1 MDMASINMASTLMPL
16 APIIIVAITAIVVM
30 LLIAIKRNH
39 TLIATTTIIGLNAA
53 VACIIWQVFF
63 LQTGPQAVMG
73 LFVVDGFA
81 LFNMALIL
89 VAALACCT
97 LAHAYIDSYTSN
109 REELYILILI
119 AVAGA
124 MALTASSHMTTFF
137 LSLELLS
144 IPTYGLLAYTHE
156 RSKSLE
162 AGIKYLVLSATAS
175 AALLMGMAFLY
186 SYTGTMDFRNL
197 GQVLVQVIHEPIVV
211 MGMGLMIV
219 AIAFKLSLAPFHAWT
234 PDVYQGAPAPVA
246 TFLATVSKVA
256 MLVVALRFLLVSASG
271 AMQGITTVLTIIA
284 VLSILVGNLLA
295 VRQVNL
301 KRLLGYSSIAHFGYI
316 LIAIIC
322 LGSSSVA
329 TVNIY
334 LVTYVLTTLGAFGA
348 VALMSSPYGINDAES
363 IADYRGLF
371 WRRPVLTAVLT
382 VMMLSLAGIPLTA
395 GFIGK
400 FFVVMAAVQDM
411 NWFLAG
417 MVILGSAIGLYYY
430 LRVMVV
436 LYMTPPDTPRID
448 AETNWGVKAG
458 GIMVLAASLLVLL
471 IGVYPQPIIKLAALA
486 QIVVMQ

>member
-1 MDMASINMASTLMPL
+1 
-16 APIIIVAITAIVVM
+16 
-30 LLIAIKRNH
+30 
-39 TLIATTTIIGLNAA
+39 
-53 VACIIWQVFF
+53 
-63 LQTGPQAVMG
+63 
-73 LFVVDGFA
+73 
-81 LFNMALIL
+81 FNMALIL

-124 MALTASSHMTTFF
+124 MALTASSHMSTFF

-256 MLVVALRFLLVSASG
+256 MLVVALRFLLVSASA
-271 AMQGITTVLTIIA
+271 AMEGITTVLTIIA

-316 LIAIIC
+316 LIAVIC

-348 VALMSSPYGINDAES
+348 VALMSSPYGSNDAES

-471 IGVYPQPIIKLAALA
+471 IGVYPQPIIKLAAMA

>member
-1 MDMASINMASTLMPL
+1 MDMAPTNMISTLMPL
-16 APIIIVAITAIVVM
+16 APVAIVAITAVLVM
-30 LLIAIKRNH
+30 LLVAIKRNH
-39 TLIATTTIIGLNAA
+39 DLIATVTILGLNAA

-63 LQTGPQAVMG
+63 QQTGPQAVMG

-81 LFNMALIL
+81 LFNMTLIL
-89 VAALACCT
+89 VASLACCT

-109 REELYILILI
+109 REELYILLLI

-124 MALTASSHMTTFF
+124 MALTASSHMSSFF
-137 LSLELLS
+137 LSLELMS
-144 IPTYGLLAYTHE
+144 IPTYGMLAYTHE

-162 AGIKYLVLSATAS
+162 SGIKYLVLSATAS

-197 GQVLVQVIHEPIVV
+197 GEVLVQVLHEPIVV
-211 MGMGLMIV
+211 MGMGLMII

-256 MLVVALRFLLVSASG
+256 MLIVAVRFLLVSASL
-271 AMQGITTVLTIIA
+271 AMEGVTTVLTIIA

-322 LGSSSVA
+322 LGASSVA
-329 TVNIY
+329 TVSIY
-334 LVTYVLTTLGAFGA
+334 LVTYVLTTIGAFGA
-348 VALMSSPYGINDAES
+348 VALMSSPYSTHDAES

-411 NWFLAG
+411 NWFLAA

-458 GIMVLAASLLVLL
+458 GIMVLVASLMVLL
-471 IGVYPQPIIKLAALA
+471 LGVYPQPIIKLAALA

>member
-1 MDMASINMASTLMPL
+1 MDMISTLKPL
-16 APIIIVAITAIVVM
+16 APLAPVIIVSLTAVLVM
-30 LLIAIKRNH
+30 LLVAIKRQH
-39 TLIATTTIIGLNAA
+39 DLIATATVIGLNAA
-53 VACIIWQVFF
+53 VACIVWQVFF
-63 LQTGPQAVMG
+63 QNSGPQAVMG

-89 VAALACCT
+89 IASLACCT
-97 LAHAYIDSYTSN
+97 LAHAYIDSYQHN
-109 REELYILILI
+109 REELYLLLLI
-119 AVAGA
+119 AVAGG
-124 MALTASSHMTTFF
+124 MLMTASSHMTSFF
-137 LSLELLS
+137 MSLELLS

-162 AGIKYLVLSATAS
+162 SGIKYLVLSATAS

-197 GQVLVQVIHEPIVV
+197 GQILGQVLHEPIVV
-211 MGMGLMIV
+211 MGFGLIV
-219 AIAFKLSLAPFHAWT
+219 IAIAFKLSLAPFHGWT
-234 PDVYQGAPAPVA
+234 PDVYQGAPAPAA

-256 MLVVALRFLLVSASG
+256 MLAVAVRFLLVSSSL
-271 AMQGITTVLTIIA
+271 AMEGLHTVLATIA

-301 KRLLGYSSIAHFGYI
+301 KRLLGYSSIAHFGYV

-322 LGSSSVA
+322 LGVSSIA
-329 TVNIY
+329 TVSIY
-334 LVTYVLTTLGAFGA
+334 LVTYVLTTIGAFGA
-348 VALMSSPYGINDAES
+348 VALMSSPYSTTEAES

-400 FFVVMAAVQDM
+400 FFVIMAAVQNM
-411 NWFLAG
+411 SWFLAA
-417 MVILGSAIGLYYY
+417 MIILGSAIGLYYY

-448 AETNWGVKAG
+448 AQTNWGVKAG
-458 GIMVLAASLLVLL
+458 GIMVLLTSLLVLL
-471 IGVYPQPIIKLAALA
+471 LGVYPQPLIKLAALA
-486 QIVVMQ
+486 QIVVMR

>member
-1 MDMASINMASTLMPL
+1 MDMISTNMASTLMPL
-16 APIIIVAITAIVVM
+16 APITIVAITAIVVM

-81 LFNMALIL
+81 LFNMTLVL

-124 MALTASSHMTTFF
+124 MALTASSHMSTFF

-186 SYTGTMDFRNL
+186 SYSGTMDFRNL
-197 GQVLVQVIHEPIVV
+197 GEVLVQVIHEPIVV

-256 MLVVALRFLLVSASG
+256 MLVVAVRFLLVSASL
-271 AMQGITTVLTIIA
+271 AMEGVTTVLTIIA
-284 VLSILVGNLLA
+284 VLSILVGNL
-295 VRQVNL
+295 
-301 KRLLGYSSIAHFGYI
+301 
-316 LIAIIC
+316 
-322 LGSSSVA
+322 
-329 TVNIY
+329 
-334 LVTYVLTTLGAFGA
+334 
-348 VALMSSPYGINDAES
+348 
-363 IADYRGLF
+363 
-371 WRRPVLTAVLT
+371 
-382 VMMLSLAGIPLTA
+382 
-395 GFIGK
+395 
-400 FFVVMAAVQDM
+400 
-411 NWFLAG
+411 
-417 MVILGSAIGLYYY
+417 
-430 LRVMVV
+430 
-436 LYMTPPDTPRID
+436 
-448 AETNWGVKAG
+448 
-458 GIMVLAASLLVLL
+458 
-471 IGVYPQPIIKLAALA
+471 
-486 QIVVMQ
+486 

>member
-16 APIIIVAITAIVVM
+16 APIAIVAITAIVVM

-124 MALTASSHMTTFF
+124 MALTASSHMSTFF

-256 MLVVALRFLLVSASG
+256 MLVVALRFLLVSASA
-271 AMQGITTVLTIIA
+271 AMEGITTVLTIIA

-316 LIAIIC
+316 LIAVIC

-348 VALMSSPYGINDAES
+348 VALMSSPYGSNDAES

-471 IGVYPQPIIKLAALA
+471 IGVYPQPIIKLAAMA